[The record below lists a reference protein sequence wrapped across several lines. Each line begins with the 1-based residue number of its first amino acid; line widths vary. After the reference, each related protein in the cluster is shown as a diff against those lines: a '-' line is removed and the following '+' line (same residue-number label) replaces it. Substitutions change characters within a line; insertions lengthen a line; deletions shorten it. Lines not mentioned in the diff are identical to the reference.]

1 MDAIGGN
8 GFLNIGIN
16 VESDM
21 SVMISMLFMGDW

>member
-16 VESDM
+16 IESDM